1 MSRSLNK
8 FNRVYVDGYDLSG
21 YARTVG
27 PLTWTF
33 EEAVD
38 DAMNASVKGAWPGM
52 GTVGAGTLN
61 ALFDNTATSGIHAV
75 LGSGGVKRTVLV
87 ACGMEAAPASLT
99 SPCFGGQFLQTD
111 YIAAPSD
118 SPVALTINFAN
129 TAQTASNMTYCSPWG
144 ILLHALGAET
154 GASTA
159 TGHDG
164 GAATAKG
171 GFMVYQVTAGNGTA
185 TIKVQDAATNSNGSF
200 SDLLSSGSI
209 SCAAGVSGIVP
220 LANTATVRQYTRF
233 QIALG
238 TATTV
243 TFALGFFRN
252 LI

>member
-1 MSRSLNK
+1 MARSLNK
-8 FNRVYVDGYDLSG
+8 NNRVYVDGCDLSG
-21 YARTVG
+21 YARTIG
-27 PLTWTF
+27 PLAWTF

-38 DAMNASVKGAWPGM
+38 DPMNASIKGAWPGM
-52 GTVGAGTLN
+52 GTVGVGTLN
-61 ALFDNTATSGIHAV
+61 AMFDNTATSGIHAV
-75 LGSGGVKRTVLV
+75 LGGAGVKRTVLV
-87 ACGMEAAPASLT
+87 ALGMEAAPASLT

-111 YIAAPSD
+111 YIATPAD

-144 ILLHALGAET
+144 ILLHALAAET

-164 GAATAKG
+164 GASTAKG

-185 TIKVQDAATNSNGSF
+185 TLKVQDAATNTNPSF
-200 SDLLSSGSI
+200 ADLLTTGSI
-209 SCAAGVSGIVP
+209 SCAAGTSGIVA
-220 LANTATVRQYTRF
+220 LSNTATVRQYTRF

-238 TATTV
+238 TATSV